1 MNTFNHLT
9 QEERFY
15 IYTQLKQGV
24 SKNQI
29 AITLGRHK
37 STIGREIT
45 RNTGKPESVA
55 SYRQE
60 MQLQTARV

>member
-45 RNTGKPESVA
+45 RNTDQCG
-55 SYRQE
+55 YRYKQAE
-60 MQLQTARV
+60 NSQTTPYW